1 MKMIKQLLTIFFLSL
16 SAVMMGMNPPTKYAF
31 DSIPS
36 HWSYKDSTV
45 SEIAFQQVMPNIDRW
60 WHELKDPQLDSL
72 ITLAVRQNYNLAVA
86 LNRMQQ
92 SRASMYAAASQFYPT
107 IKMDAGWTKEQTSG
121 NTSALPLTNISY
133 FTTALDMNWELDLFG
148 SIRKRF
154 KAGKAN
160 FQASQDEYV
169 GVMVAL
175 AAQVGAAYVNLRASQ
190 ELLHVLHQNA
200 DSQLKILKIVE
211 ARFDAGLTSKLDVAQ
226 AKSVYSST
234 KSSIPPVETS
244 IESYI
249 GAIAVLVGEYPQ
261 KMRQHLMQATP
272 MPDQIIPITI
282 GMPMGL
288 LMRRPDIRKAEKNI
302 DAQAALLGASK
313 SDWLPQVFLS
323 GSVGFESHNMNKL
336 FKKKSFAFEIAPVL
350 SWTLFSGTS
359 RIQATREAKATL
371 QESVNSFNQLILT
384 AVQEADQA
392 MMAYRYSIK
401 QIVALKEVRFQ
412 GEEVLSLS
420 MELYKE
426 GLSDF
431 QNVLDAQRSLLN
443 YESQL
448 VQAQNNSI
456 QQLITLYR
464 ALGGGW
470 NYSSE
475 H

>member
-1 MKMIKQLLTIFFLSL
+1 MIKQLLSLFFFSL
-16 SAVMMGMNPPTKYAF
+16 SAVLTAGNPPIQHLSDTFPA
-31 DSIPS
+31 
-36 HWSYKDSTV
+36 HWSYKDSLCT
-45 SEIAFQQVMPNIDRW
+45 EIVFEQVMPDVDQW
-60 WHELKDPQLDSL
+60 WKELKDPHLDSL
-72 ITLAVRQNYNLAVA
+72 IQLAVAQNYNLAVA
-86 LNRMQQ
+86 TNRIQR
-92 SRASMYAAASQFYPT
+92 SRAAMYAAAAQFYPT
-107 IKMDAGWTKEQTSG
+107 IKMNAGWTKEQTSG
-121 NTSALPLTNISY
+121 TIGLLPLAIESY
-133 FTTALDMNWELDLFG
+133 FTAALEMNWELDLFG

-154 KAGKAN
+154 KAQKAN
-160 FQASQDEYV
+160 FHASQEEYV

-190 ELLHVLHQNA
+190 EQLYVLHQNA
-200 DSQLKILKIVE
+200 DSQLKILKIVQ
-211 ARFDAGLTSKLDVAQ
+211 ARFDAGLTSQLDVAQ

-234 KSSIPPVETS
+234 KASIPPVETA
-244 IESYI
+244 IEGYM
-249 GAIAVLVGEYPQ
+249 GALAVLVGEYPQ
-261 KMRQHLMQATP
+261 NMRASLMEATP

-282 GMPMGL
+282 GIPMAL
-288 LMRRPDIRKAEKNI
+288 LMRRPDIRQAEKSI

-313 SDWLPQVFLS
+313 SDWLPQIFMS
-323 GSVGFESHNMNKL
+323 GSIGFESHQMNRL
-336 FKKKSFAFEIAPVL
+336 FKKKSVAFLIAPVL

-359 RIQATREAKATL
+359 RIQATREAKANL
-371 QESVNSFNQLILT
+371 QASINSFNQLVLT

-412 GEEVLSLS
+412 GEEVLNLS

-470 NYSSE
+470 DYISE
-475 H
+475 P